1 MDFSDD
7 VLALNPD
14 IFPGTPTGKK
24 IKLRVE
30 QVSGEPAFRS
40 KYEQS
45 VWRNWVPLQQ
55 PLLALYEPFVLHLKG
70 GIRYTPDI
78 ALVTKSSELWL
89 VEIKSNWDAY
99 QSGRSS
105 KHSLKQAAAEF
116 SWLARFFSLTPAME
130 RRPNKAG
137 KMVWRSVGEN
147 FELHEFGDGNA

>member
-1 MDFSDD
+1 MKFSSD

-14 IFPGTPTGKK
+14 IFPGMSTVKK

-30 QVSGEPAFRS
+30 QVSREPAFRS

-70 GIRYTPDI
+70 GIRYTPDV
-78 ALVTKSSELWL
+78 ALLTKSGELHL
-89 VEIKSNWDAY
+89 IEIKSNWDAY

-105 KHSLKQAAAEF
+105 KHSLKQAAVEF
-116 SWLARFFSLTPAME
+116 AWLARFFSLTPTME
-130 RRPNKAG
+130 RRPNKKG
-137 KMVWRSVGEN
+137 KLVWKAVGHG
-147 FELHEFGDGNA
+147 FELHEFGVDNE